1 MKKIWIQVLIC
12 YVLIILG
19 IVAMYIFDIS
29 TTGKIVG
36 YIVAGVLTS
45 INILVA
51 TYRKKN
57 IS

>member
-12 YVLIILG
+12 CVLIILG
-19 IVAMYIFDIS
+19 IVAMYIFHIS
-29 TTGKIVG
+29 TMWKIVG

-51 TYRKKN
+51 AYRKKY
-57 IS
+57 I